1 MIKTTLNKIYYGSLE
16 TGINAIEVF
25 LRLHLLVFYSQ
36 TLGLSATSVGVALSI
51 GILWDA
57 ITDPL
62 VGNLSDRFQARY
74 HTRWPLVLAG
84 GVFTVLLLWLL
95 FNPPSDLKLD
105 LWWYLLICCL
115 GLNTATT
122 FLGIPY
128 TAMVGDL
135 TSDSNERGQYIGW
148 RLAFSNLGAIL
159 GIGIPGYFLAQENPA
174 AYSASSVSIL
184 LVLLGTLAF
193 SSLTKVPR
201 VKVPRQT
208 SLARIKFPRF
218 WENFPFLWLVSGF
231 FIVNVGL
238 AFNSAAA
245 LFFYRLRV
253 QYQEAEIQKLLL
265 LFLIVFTASIPL
277 WISLAKKWE
286 KKPVLISGALLLGI
300 SNCLIYPLL
309 PVGEAFWGY
318 FWAATVGGV
327 FVGSSVLME
336 SLLTDT
342 IEYGNRQSQSEA
354 FGFYFGAWK
363 FFGKASRAVA
373 VLIAGVL
380 LDWAQVNT
388 PQPFTEERLAWIFGP
403 GVGLFFLLGALMII
417 PLKLKPQTESS
428 GNH

>member
-1 MIKTTLNKIYYGSLE
+1 MIKATLNKIYYGSLE

-36 TLGLSATSVGVALSI
+36 SLGLSATSVGFALSL

-57 ITDPL
+57 ITDPV
-62 VGNLSDRFQARY
+62 VGNFSDRFQARF
-74 HTRWPLVLAG
+74 HTRWPLVLSG
-84 GVFTVLLLWLL
+84 GAFTVLFLWLL
-95 FNPPSDLKLD
+95 FNPPADLQMD
-105 LWWYLLICCL
+105 LWWYLLWCCL

-148 RLAFSNLGAIL
+148 RLAFANLGAIL

-174 AYSASSVSIL
+174 AYSESSVTIVF
-184 LVLLGTLAF
+184 VLLSTLAF

-201 VKVPRQT
+201 LKVQAQK
-208 SLARIKFPRF
+208 SLSQIHFPRF
-218 WENFPFLWLVSGF
+218 WENLPFLWLVSGF
-231 FIVNVGL
+231 FVVNIGL

-265 LFLIVFTASIPL
+265 LFLVVFTLSIPL
-277 WISLAKKWE
+277 WIWLAKQWG
-286 KKPVLISGALLLGI
+286 KKRVLVAGAFLLGV
-300 SNCLIYPLL
+300 SNCLIYPFL

-318 FWAATVGGV
+318 FWAATIGGIL
-327 FVGSSVLME
+327 VGSSVLME

-342 IEYGNRQSQSEA
+342 IEYGNRKSQSEA
-354 FGFYFGAWK
+354 FGFYVGAWK

-373 VLIAGVL
+373 VLIAGLL

-388 PQPFTEERLAWIFGP
+388 
-403 GVGLFFLLGALMII
+403 
-417 PLKLKPQTESS
+417 
-428 GNH
+428 